1 VKIPVLIMASLRD
14 EIQKAYEIHHG
25 TPSSSLQGSG
35 LGANRVVMVGAGRL
49 PHHMRKHRHHFTRVV
64 RETGGHKGEQKHHHG
79 HGKKKDRSKAEVSD
93 AVARAMEI
101 LKKE

>member
-1 VKIPVLIMASLRD
+1 MASLRD
-14 EIQKAYEIHHG
+14 EIQKAYDVHHG
-25 TPSSSLQGSG
+25 TASSGLQGGS
-35 LGANRVVMVGAGRL
+35 LGSNHVVMVGAGRL

-64 RETGGHKGEQKHHHG
+64 RETGHKGEHKHHG

>member
-1 VKIPVLIMASLRD
+1 MASLRD
-14 EIQKAYEIHHG
+14 EIQKAYNVHHG
-25 TPSSSLQGSG
+25 TPSSDLQGGS

-49 PHHMRKHRHHFTRVV
+49 PHSMRRQRHHFTRVV
-64 RETGGHKGEQKHHHG
+64 RETGHRGEQKHHG

>member
-1 VKIPVLIMASLRD
+1 MASLRD
-14 EIQKAYEIHHG
+14 EIQKAYTIHHG
-25 TPSSSLQGSG
+25 TPSSDLQGGS

-49 PHHMRKHRHHFTRVV
+49 PHSMRRQRHHFTRVV
-64 RETGGHKGEQKHHHG
+64 RETGGHKDEHKHHG